1 MLDNGQPKE
10 TGSVQLYNSDDPET
24 VESLT
29 AKLKSMKNSANRR
42 EQEIFPCMI
51 QSLFDEYRF
60 FPKYPEKELQV
71 TAALFGGL
79 INADLITGQ
88 KLGDA
93 LRLFLEAVRNPV
105 GHKMCNFGIQA
116 LRPIMDRLPA
126 WPQYC
131 RNLLQAI
138 PLFPDG
144 LLPGSSRFSQRPLLR
159 SSLRLSH

>member
-1 MLDNGQPKE
+1 MLFICL
-10 TGSVQLYNSDDPET
+10 QLYSSEDPET

-29 AKLKSMKNSANRR
+29 AKLKTMKNSSNKR
-42 EQEIFPCMI
+42 EREIFPCMT

-60 FPKYPEKELQV
+60 FHKYPDKELQI
-71 TAALFGGL
+71 TADLFGNL
-79 INADLITGQ
+79 INSDLITGQ
-88 KLGDA
+88 ELGDA

-131 RNLLQAI
+131 RNLLQVGCHVDFAHRFCI
-138 PLFPDG
+138 PWGEF
-144 LLPGSSRFSQRPLLR
+144 
-159 SSLRLSH
+159 

>member
-1 MLDNGQPKE
+1 MLA
-10 TGSVQLYNSDDPET
+10 VQLYNSDDPET

-29 AKLKSMKNSANRR
+29 AKLKNMKNHANRR

-60 FPKYPEKELQV
+60 FPKYPEKELQI

-93 LRLFLEAVRNPV
+93 LRLFLEAVRNPA

-131 RNLLQAI
+131 RNLLQVCPC
-138 PLFPDG
+138 PLAPFLGIFPSYC
-144 LLPGSSRFSQRPLLR
+144 LPSYPLPHSRA
-159 SSLRLSH
+159 

>member
-1 MLDNGQPKE
+1 MQPALF
-10 TGSVQLYNSDDPET
+10 TFISGADLSFDMQLYNSDDPET

-29 AKLKSMKNSANRR
+29 AKLRGMKNSANQR

-60 FPKYPEKELQV
+60 FPKYPDKELQI
-71 TAALFGGL
+71 TAALFGNL
-79 INADLITGQ
+79 INSDLITGQ

-93 LRLFLEAVRNPV
+93 LRLFLEAVRNPA

-116 LRPIMDRLPA
+116 LRPIMERLPA

-131 RNLLQAI
+131 RNLLQV
-138 PLFPDG
+138 
-144 LLPGSSRFSQRPLLR
+144 
-159 SSLRLSH
+159 